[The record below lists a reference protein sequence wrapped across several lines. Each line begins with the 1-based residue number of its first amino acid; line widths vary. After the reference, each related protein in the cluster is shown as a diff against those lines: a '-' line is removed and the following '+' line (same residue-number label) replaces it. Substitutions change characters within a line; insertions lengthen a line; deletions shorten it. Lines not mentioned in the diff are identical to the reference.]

1 MTNHP
6 LMDRKQ
12 TAALLGVSPATLDRM
27 RQNPPQGF
35 PQCVKMGE
43 RSIRWRRAEV
53 QAWMEGASQ

>member
-12 TAALLGVSPATLDRM
+12 TAALLGISPATLDRM

-35 PQCVKMGE
+35 PKCVVLSE
-43 RSIRWRRAEV
+43 RAIRWRRREV
-53 QAWMEGASQ
+53 QDWMEGTAQ